1 MRLRAGGRLLDSWT
15 AGQERKCLMVG
26 TPFQVRLDRFRRLM
40 MEHEVDAFLVAVPEN
55 RFYLSGYGEEDRHLT
70 ESSGYLL
77 ISLQRQLLLTDPRY
91 EEAAKIQAPDFDPLI
106 YRKGLA
112 ELLAE
117 VFSDLQVKVL
127 GVEGHYLT
135 YQQYKEVEE
144 ALRSSRPGSRI
155 VFPDALV
162 ESLRVIKEPCEIDL
176 IRASL
181 DVTEKVLNEIWQR
194 LQPGMTETNLAW
206 EIESSIRTKGAQ
218 AVSFPPIVAGG
229 PNAAL
234 PHAVPTRRPIAE
246 GETLVL
252 DLGSKLDHYCSD
264 ITRTWIWGKPDAW
277 VREIYRIVREAQL
290 AAQTSIRDGA
300 NSVEVDGVAR
310 KIIENAGYGP
320 NFGHGLG
327 HGVGLA
333 VHEKPG
339 IRKQDPTI
347 LRENMVITVEPGIY
361 LPGCGGVRL
370 ENMVRV
376 TSNGCEVLNET
387 SLFYEFS

>member
-1 MRLRAGGRLLDSWT
+1 
-15 AGQERKCLMVG
+15 MVG

-40 MEHEVDAFLVAVPEN
+40 MEHEMDAFLVAVPEN
-55 RFYLSGYGEEDRHLT
+55 RFYLSGYEEEDRHLT

-91 EEAAKIQAPDFDPLI
+91 EEAAKIQAPDFDPWI

-112 ELLAE
+112 GLLAE

-144 ALRSSRPGSRI
+144 ALQSSRPGSRI
-155 VFPDALV
+155 VFPDGLV
-162 ESLRVIKEPCEIDL
+162 ESLRIIKEPSEIDL

-181 DVTEKVLNEIWQR
+181 DVTEKVLNEIWHR
-194 LQPGMTETNLAW
+194 LQPGMTE
-206 EIESSIRTKGAQ
+206 RTWPGRSKALFAQ
-218 AVSFPPIVAGG
+218 REPRPCPSLPIGG
-229 PNAAL
+229 RRAE
-234 PHAVPTRRPIAE
+234 RRPPAR
-246 GETLVL
+246 GSHQAAHRRGGDPGFGPWFQAGPLLLGHNQDL
-252 DLGSKLDHYCSD
+252 D
-264 ITRTWIWGKPDAW
+264 RRKPDAW

-300 NSVEVDGVAR
+300 DSVEVDGVAR

-339 IRKQDPTI
+339 IRKQDPI
-347 LRENMVITVEPGIY
+347 ISEKHGDYGGARYLLARLRWSAPRGIW
-361 LPGCGGVRL
+361 
-370 ENMVRV
+370 
-376 TSNGCEVLNET
+376 
-387 SLFYEFS
+387 